1 MFAKKAGYD
10 RSMAMP
16 LSPPRVVAGSAALLS
31 ALPRLALLA
40 GLLIAPA
47 TAQAGWLTKFTG
59 AAEEAA
65 SKIAKKASPGA
76 LDNAVRHVRALPSE
90 ANAGVLAAEA
100 SQEGHWRFV
109 NKAGETYTAGTPDE
123 MKRAASVLFPDAKPD
138 VRLTLYVTE
147 DTMFLNRAALKEL
160 PKGTELNVVVGSESY
175 RVLRR
180 GEVPSERFYA
190 EVRPNLAV
198 EMADRTLFDEA
209 VWQLARRI
217 AESNVRIIAL
227 EPGGPPRL
235 ASTRRIDPSSKRALV
250 DTIDPASLTAAM
262 GAVRGQTL
270 LVTGRVERDLL
281 LVQPSSGPEKSLLV
295 RDLVKAAEDA
305 DVNLVLLHS
314 ASTPRQPGGRNW
326 FWQKV
331 EVRGLETAL
340 QRPRMADFLAAL
352 AGPDRRLVV
361 SAAPDGAGRT
371 GLDLRP
377 AADAGPSTDVLAEL
391 VSGVTGKVVPVSMHA
406 HVRSAERQQE
416 LDQRLIPGVP
426 ADFQV
431 GYLLLVLLG
440 LLGVPVSLAWWRRL
454 WPPEVASEYAG
465 RAGYIAART
474 IRALVFLVVFLPL
487 TAPVSAPYNLLR
499 QIYEAVMAPVRW
511 WRWLTRGPAPAA

>member
-1 MFAKKAGYD
+1 MVT
-10 RSMAMP
+10 P
-16 LSPPRVVAGSAALLS
+16 PTPPRTAAVRAALLS
-31 ALPRLALLA
+31 ALARLAFLA

-47 TAQAGWLTKFTG
+47 IAQANWLTKIGSTAEHAG
-59 AAEEAA
+59 ARAA
-65 SKIAKKASPGA
+65 KHGA
-76 LDNAVRHVRALPSE
+76 GSLDRAARRVKALPPE

-109 NKAGETYTAGTPDE
+109 NRAGETYTAGTPDE

-138 VRLTLYVTE
+138 LRLTLYLAE
-147 DTMFLNRAALKEL
+147 DTVFRNRAALKEL
-160 PKGTELNVVVGSESY
+160 PKGTELNVVVGSDSY

-180 GEVPSERFYA
+180 GEGATERLYA
-190 EVRPNLAV
+190 EVRPSLTV
-198 EMADRTLFDEA
+198 EMADRALFDEA

-217 AESNVRIIAL
+217 DKASVRVIAL

-235 ASTRRIDPSSKRALV
+235 ASAPRIDPSTKRALV
-250 DTIDPASLTAAM
+250 DTIDPSSLAAAM
-262 GAVRGQTL
+262 GSVRGQTL
-270 LVTGRVERDLL
+270 LITGRIERDLL

-314 ASTPRQPGGRNW
+314 SSTPRQPGGRNW

-340 QRPRMADFLAAL
+340 QRPRIADFLAVL
-352 AGPDRRLVV
+352 AGPDRRLT
-361 SAAPDGAGRT
+361 ATARFDGNGRT
-371 GLDLRP
+371 ALDLRP
-377 AADAGPSTDVLAEL
+377 DASGGPVAPSMDVFAEL
-391 VSGVTGKVVPVSMHA
+391 VSGVTGTVVPVGMQA
-406 HVRSAERQQE
+406 HMRSAERQQE
-416 LDQRLIPGVP
+416 LDQRLIPGIP

-454 WPPEVASEYAG
+454 WPPEVASDYAG
-465 RAGYIAART
+465 RTGYIAART
-474 IRALVFLVVFLPL
+474 IRTLVFLVVFLPL
-487 TAPVSAPYNLLR
+487 TAPVSAPYNLIR
-499 QIYEAVMAPVRW
+499 QVYEAVMAPVRW
-511 WRWLTRGPAPAA
+511 WRWLMGRPATAA